1 MKFKKQINL
10 FLLSFTLVFAFIIS
24 CDDQAIDP
32 IEDESG
38 IYSFYGTLEVGN
50 SPNIV
55 RVRNL
60 NEPFLSPSDSFD
72 GTVTFEDLETGEI
85 TTLQDSVV
93 EYSGNFTHNFIIENE
108 IEHNKEYRLR
118 AERSDGETVNSI
130 ARTPGIT
137 NIEFIPD
144 EDILCETQMEFRF
157 RNVINPESVQ
167 INISVN
173 HNNQTETA
181 PLNIFIEE
189 LDYSRVNDDEMTLR
203 MSPRNLLTE
212 VFPPI
217 LPDNPNFNPFN
228 LFPTVSCNMIQEKN
242 ITITYTH
249 FGGEWATG
257 RPTRGPIDIESGDV
271 ENGLGFFGSF
281 RRDTFS
287 FSYSAEQEL

>member
-1 MKFKKQINL
+1 MILNKILNL
-10 FLLSFTLVFAFIIS
+10 LLSLILIFTFLIS
-24 CDDQAIDP
+24 CDEQPIDP

-50 SPNIV
+50 SPNFV

-93 EYSGNFTHNFIIENE
+93 EYNGNFTHNFIIENE
-108 IEHNKEYRLR
+108 IEHNKEYRLK
-118 AERSDGETVNSI
+118 AERSDGEEVQSI

-167 INISVN
+167 ITISVN
-173 HNNQTETA
+173 YNNQTETA

-217 LPDNPNFNPFN
+217 LPDNPTFNPFN
-228 LFPTVSCNMIQEKN
+228 LFPTVSCNMLQEKN
-242 ITITYTH
+242 ISITYTH
-249 FGGEWATG
+249 FGSEWAQG

-287 FSYSAEQEL
+287 FSYSTEEEL